1 MLSRPHPTQQKLE
14 RDMGLSGMCRIHS
27 LGELGDLGPPPL
39 DSVTVPRSKSHP
51 LLEPRLSFL
60 CKNRL
65 KEEM

>member
-1 MLSRPHPTQQKLE
+1 
-14 RDMGLSGMCRIHS
+14 MGLSGMCRIHS